1 MSKRSASALPD
12 AIYGS
17 SCRKIFN
24 TPPEMAA
31 GSALGAGV
39 FPSVEP
45 VLYEVGGFVMAKRW
59 KRRPAGSNWGE
70 FGDDDELGRLN
81 YLTPDA
87 VLEGVREVRTGIRFG
102 LSLPLELPG
111 GAVLNERRL
120 PPDYK
125 GTMAPGFVYI
135 HFPLGKPG
143 PDNSDAL
150 SVDQTSTSTQFSTP
164 WDSPAHN

>member
-39 FPSVEP
+39 FPSGEP

-70 FGDDDELGRLN
+70 FGDDDELGRLT
-81 YLTPDA
+81 YLELDA
-87 VLEGVREVRTGIRFG
+87 VRSEA
-102 LSLPLELPG
+102 PPYELQ
-111 GAVLNERRL
+111 LLMR
-120 PPDYK
+120 
-125 GTMAPGFVYI
+125 I
-135 HFPLGKPG
+135 
-143 PDNSDAL
+143 
-150 SVDQTSTSTQFSTP
+150 
-164 WDSPAHN
+164 